1 MKKIILGDD
10 IIACVDY
17 DNDKIEKM
25 HYNVVSRGYLI
36 KEQCEVVIDD
46 KHFQANAGDILVAL
60 YPPAP
65 GYRVEYH
72 LIPASYFDNFLERTI
87 AYEEKKANETCC
99 NKICC
104 DKSCCDTC
112 ESNIC

>member
-60 YPPAP
+60 CPPA

-87 AYEEKKANETCC
+87 AYEEKKANE
-99 NKICC
+99 ICC
-104 DKSCCDTC
+104 DETYCDTC

>member
-60 YPPAP
+60 YPPA

-99 NKICC
+99 
-104 DKSCCDTC
+104 DETCCDTC